1 MFLLERWLL
10 ACQRE
15 FCECGSRWMALQ
27 QRVAKRSSIVMDG
40 SGLAG
45 TLGMASAVIHA
56 TIDFQFPPFDA
67 GTWLQLLVLLLALI
81 LAAMASAA
89 ETAFTSISRIKLKNL
104 VEEGDPK
111 AIQIDRLLSQPNVF
125 LSTILIVNNVAVIV
139 ASSMATV
146 LALRFSSN
154 LGELISTI
162 LISLIVLIFCEITPK
177 TAAVQN
183 PMRSARTLAGPVRAA
198 AWLLRPIV
206 FSLSA
211 ITNSLVRLLGGQIK
225 HRGPFVTEEELRLLV
240 TVGEEEGVLEE
251 EETEMIHSIFEFADT
266 TVREV
271 MIPRIDMVTLES
283 DTTVEEAVDLALEA
297 GFSRIPVYEE
307 NIDNIIGVLYTKD
320 MIKQLREGHNN
331 FLVRDLVR
339 TAYFVPET
347 KKLDDLLREIKQKH
361 VHMVIIVDEY
371 GSVAGLVTIEDLV
384 EEIVGDIQDEYDREE
399 KLYEQVSENE
409 YIFNAK
415 ISIEDFNDLMEQ
427 DLDDSDYE
435 TLGGFLY
442 AQLDK
447 IPTVGDT
454 ITFNN
459 LTFTVLSTRGR
470 RITQVR
476 VMRKADQQTMASQ
489 EGGEYPSGPFLL
501 PSPRERREAGKN
513 QDKNDTSEQ
522 PSPFEYRGA

>member
-1 MFLLERWLL
+1 MGL
-10 ACQRE
+10 
-15 FCECGSRWMALQ
+15 
-27 QRVAKRSSIVMDG
+27 MDG
-40 SGLAG
+40 PGLAG
-45 TLGMASAVIHA
+45 QSIAAVFMTHA
-56 TIDFQFPPFDA
+56 ARNAQIPSFD
-67 GTWLQLLVLLLALI
+67 GTAWLQLFILIVALI
-81 LAAMASAA
+81 LCGIASAS
-89 ETAFTSISRIKLKNL
+89 ETALTSVSRIKLKNM
-104 VEEGDPK
+104 VEEGDKK
-111 AIQIDRLLSQPNVF
+111 AAEIERLLAEPNAF
-125 LSTILIVNNVAVIV
+125 LSTILIVNSVAVIV

-146 LALRFSSN
+146 LALRFSASF
-154 LGELISTI
+154 GELISTVV
-162 LISLIVLIFCEITPK
+162 ISLVVLIFCEITPK

-183 PMRSARTLAGPVRAA
+183 PLRWARALLPLVKGT
-198 AWLLRPIV
+198 AWLLHPIV
-206 FSLSA
+206 VVLGK
-211 ITNSLVRLLGGQIK
+211 ITNFLVRMLGGQVK
-225 HRGPFVTEEELRLLV
+225 RGPFVTEEELRLLV

-283 DTTVEEAVDLALEA
+283 DATVDEAVDLALEA

-320 MIKQLREGHNN
+320 MLKQLREGHNS

-384 EEIVGDIQDEYDREE
+384 EEIVGDIQDEYDREV
-399 KLYEQVSENE
+399 KLYEKVSENE
-409 YIFNAK
+409 YIFDAK
-415 ISIEDFNDLMEQ
+415 ISIAEFNEIMGME
-427 DLDDSDYE
+427 LDDSDYE

-447 IPTVGDT
+447 IPTVDDT
-454 ITFNN
+454 STFDGV
-459 LTFTVLSTRGR
+459 TFTVLSTRGR

-476 VMRKADQQTMASQ
+476 VEKSPVQSTATASDLLR
-489 EGGEYPSGPFLL
+489 EEHTRPMLL
-501 PSPRERREAGKN
+501 PSPDERREKDAQK
-513 QDKNDTSEQ
+513 DKSSSDKSSETQ
-522 PSPFEYRGA
+522 PSEAPSHFEYRGA